1 TTQTVQQL
9 EQRSRDISQIIAVIT
24 EIARQ
29 TNLLAL
35 NAGIEAA
42 RAGEHGKGFAVV
54 AEEVRKLAEG
64 TNAAAQQIVSMISE
78 IQKSTAA
85 IVEQMDDGTRTVAEG
100 RRTAGQ
106 SDEMFRR
113 IEHNIRR
120 VSAEMEGVSQ
130 AFARMAPDAQQVV
143 AVAQE
148 VSAASREAAAGVQGI
163 SAAVE
168 EQNAAM
174 ELIAASANQLAVL
187 AERLTSSLTA
197 FRLDDRKE

>member
-1 TTQTVQQL
+1 TLSSREMKGDAEAGRQAVEAVIASMEEIDRAVTATTQTVHRL

-54 AEEVRKLAEG
+54 AGEVRKLAEG
-64 TNAAAQQIVSMISE
+64 TNAAAQQIVAMINE
-78 IQKSTAA
+78 IQRSTAA

-113 IEHNIRR
+113 IE
-120 VSAEMEGVSQ
+120 
-130 AFARMAPDAQQVV
+130 
-143 AVAQE
+143 
-148 VSAASREAAAGVQGI
+148 
-163 SAAVE
+163 
-168 EQNAAM
+168 
-174 ELIAASANQLAVL
+174 
-187 AERLTSSLTA
+187 
-197 FRLDDRKE
+197 